1 MNVLFLEAQ
10 LTKKSL
16 EPCFS
21 SRLVLGVK
29 TTPFPPRLKHKSVM
43 LEIWNLV
50 RNNRDTENIL
60 FIART
65 P

>member
-16 EPCFS
+16 EPCLS
-21 SRLVLGVK
+21 SRLVPGVK

-43 LEIWNLV
+43 LEI
-50 RNNRDTENIL
+50 
-60 FIART
+60 
-65 P
+65 